1 VSLQREDGVLVLMTV
16 TDSKTSVIATSD
28 ERRATSDGHGAPVV
42 PTDRP
47 DGSTELLLQRED
59 GLSLLLTVTEVMT
72 SIIAASACFPGGI
85 GPDPLEVLPESGPG
99 VVQG

>member
-1 VSLQREDGVLVLMTV
+1 MQVSLRREDGFLVLMTV

-28 ERRATSDGHGAPVV
+28 GVGAPVV

-59 GLSLLLTVTEVMT
+59 GLSLLLTVTEVKT